1 MANAKNLLDAA
12 KKQKQNG
19 SKPAVAQKQPRQML
33 QEAFVSTD
41 LNALENMYFN
51 PQEQNN
57 DPLNEAYE
65 VYPNGQKR
73 KVYDPEEDMKE
84 LASFSVNQA
93 TSKMP
98 KAILESMIKNPLN
111 MPTDHIEASGDI
123 MDEALQNRT
132 MDILDKLEARDR
144 QGKPAQQRQ
153 QPQPV
158 YNQQSL
164 NEDIDYNLGS
174 DIDYKKI
181 AQIIEAV
188 VDKKLGQ
195 YKQVLLNESRNG
207 GQNAPKVSFLK
218 LGDTFTFM
226 DDANNVY
233 ECKMVYKGKGKV
245 KQN

>member
-84 LASFSVNQA
+84 LASFNVNQA

-98 KAILESMIKNPLN
+98 KAILESMIRNPLN
-111 MPTDHIEASGDI
+111 MPTDHIETSGEI

-144 QGKPAQQRQ
+144 QGKPTQQRQ
-153 QPQPV
+153 QQPV

-164 NEDIDYNLGS
+164 NEDIDY
-174 DIDYKKI
+174 KKI
-181 AQIIEAV
+181 AQIVEAV

-195 YKQVLLNESRNG
+195 YRQVLLNESKNS